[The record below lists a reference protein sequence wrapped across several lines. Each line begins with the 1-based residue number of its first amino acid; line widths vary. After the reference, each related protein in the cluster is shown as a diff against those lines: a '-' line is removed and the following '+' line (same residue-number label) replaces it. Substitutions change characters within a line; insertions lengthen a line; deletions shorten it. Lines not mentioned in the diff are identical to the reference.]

1 MRYNCN
7 CNKIIMELFTLLVGL
22 ELMDGD
28 LLGMEDGCPDIEGDS
43 LGIKLGEEDTLG
55 FSLS

>member
-7 CNKIIMELFTLLVGL
+7 CNKIIMELFTWLLGL

-28 LLGMEDGCPDIEGDS
+28 S
-43 LGIKLGEEDTLG
+43 LGIADGSPDTEGGWLGIELGEEDTLG
-55 FSLS
+55 IEDG